1 MNIFSDLIEI
11 NFCTNTAYTKFKY
24 DKLIGN
30 ENIEFVQYLLN
41 CFLKFEKPIEEL
53 HYQPTEL
60 NPLSKEKKLS
70 IVDLMFK
77 DALGRYF
84 IIEMQQYPFENLVL
98 VSFPFN
104 WKGT

>member
-1 MNIFSDLIEI
+1 MDDWF
-11 NFCTNTAYTKFKY
+11 F
-24 DKLIGN
+24 KLIGN
-30 ENIEFVQYLLN
+30 ENVEYVKYLLN
-41 CFLKFEKPIEEL
+41 CFLKFENPIEEL

-84 IIEMQQYPFENLVL
+84 IIEMQHILL
-98 VSFPFN
+98 KIWLIGFN
-104 WKGT
+104 IMLLKC